1 MAIFKPG
8 ERHRYHNILKRRGKG
23 RSITAALSLTAMV
36 DMFTVLVI
44 FLLQAYSSD
53 PVVLV
58 NPESINLPKAEQ
70 TKQLKPAAVVT
81 VSKENIY
88 IEKVQVATMEE
99 VRASV
104 DWILPKM
111 RDELIKL
118 LQAKKLEYD
127 SQIRNQV
134 QSIIG
139 NEPSQPPQQLDWKKI
154 TIQADK
160 DVNYLA
166 VKKIMYT
173 ISSAGAGQINF
184 AVMKKEDAAQPSVS
198 E

>member
-23 RSITAALSLTAMV
+23 RSITAVLSLTAMV

-58 NPESINLPKAEQ
+58 NPESVNLPKAEQ

-139 NEPSQPPQQLDWKKI
+139 NEPTLPPQQLDWKKI

-184 AVMKKEDAAQPSVS
+184 AVMKKDDAAQPSVS

>member
-8 ERHRYHNILKRRGKG
+8 ERHRYHNILRRRGKG
-23 RSITAALSLTAMV
+23 RSVTATLSLTAMV

-53 PVVLV
+53 PVILV

-104 DWILPKM
+104 DWVLPKM

-118 LQAKKLEYD
+118 LQTKKREYD

-134 QSIIG
+134 QNIIG
-139 NEPSQPPQQLDWKKI
+139 NESTQPPQQLDWKKI

-184 AVMKKEDAAQPSVS
+184 AVMKKEDAAQPSVTK
-198 E
+198 

>member
-111 RDELIKL
+111 REELIKL

-139 NEPSQPPQQLDWKKI
+139 NEPTQPPQQLDWKKI

>member
-1 MAIFKPG
+1 MAIRKPG
-8 ERHRYHNILKRRGKG
+8 ERHRYHNILRRRGKG
-23 RSITAALSLTAMV
+23 RSVTATLSLTAMV

-44 FLLQAYSSD
+44 FLLQAYTSN

-58 NPESINLPKAEQ
+58 NPENVSLPQAEQ
-70 TKQLKPAAVVT
+70 TKELKPAAVVT
-81 VSKENIY
+81 VSKENVY
-88 IEKVQVATMEE
+88 IEKVLVASMEE
-99 VRASV
+99 VRAST

-111 RDELIKL
+111 REELIRL
-118 LQAKKLEYD
+118 LQFKKAEYD
-127 SQIRNQV
+127 QQLRNRV

-139 NEPSQPPQQLDWKKI
+139 NQPDQNPQELDWKKI

-184 AVMKKEDAAQPSVS
+184 AVTKKDS
-198 E
+198 EQTAPVVE

>member
-184 AVMKKEDAAQPSVS
+184 AVMKKDDAAQPSVS